1 MQHKIILRITA
12 LVILSTVTLIAGCGQ
27 ANGNKTKDP
36 IPQNSTTQDKFPEKE
51 LQGAWK
57 IVDANDSYMM
67 HVLYNTDGK
76 LYAAKKNGYDFEK
89 VDKKIS
95 YDKTTGVLK
104 VDDDVYTL
112 ESKEKAFELK
122 DDTGTTVA
130 TMTKINDSGSTA
142 EKIEILYLAPSKEE
156 VIGVWEF
163 KVLNDMELADWKA
176 GYIMHIAYDGNEM
189 FAALK
194 RNDRFVKFSGSV
206 SYIPERAEIR
216 MDVRSLIQI
225 SGCYLVKK
233 DENTLEFKYRN
244 RADATLTKDT
254 KVSFDTIKKA
264 KPMPATKAH
273 LEANVWEVRR
283 YGEPTVYFYFNQ
295 DKVYTAV
302 EDKGTYKKYLAD
314 TFTYE
319 EDNGAAV
326 VKKNNIP
333 FMTELMTDGS
343 TVELEY
349 RTIELKNATNSTF
362 LYTSTLL
369 KVEKDEHPTAD
380 EVKNAQ

>member
-254 KVSFDTIKKA
+254 KVSSDTIKKA

-302 EDKGTYKKYLAD
+302 EDNGRLIL
-314 TFTYE
+314 
-319 EDNGAAV
+319 DNAV
-326 VKKNNIP
+326 GIV
-333 FMTELMTDGS
+333 
-343 TVELEY
+343 
-349 RTIELKNATNSTF
+349 
-362 LYTSTLL
+362 
-369 KVEKDEHPTAD
+369 
-380 EVKNAQ
+380 